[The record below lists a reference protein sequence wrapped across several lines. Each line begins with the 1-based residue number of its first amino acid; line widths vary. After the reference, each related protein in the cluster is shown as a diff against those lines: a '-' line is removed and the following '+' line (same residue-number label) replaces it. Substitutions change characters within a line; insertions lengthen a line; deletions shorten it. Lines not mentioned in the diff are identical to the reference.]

1 MNAQIGSGTRKA
13 IGGLT
18 AIAIV
23 SFSLLVLD
31 RGHIAA
37 APRGVVEIGE
47 LVPVVGSS
55 PVVAMLPE
63 VTVFAGRDES
73 ASGFRVASL
82 PEVVVVASRAAS
94 QLAGVQARGSE
105 PRQQGLLSVNSA
117 LLK

>member
-1 MNAQIGSGTRKA
+1 MYAKIESGARKA

-31 RGHIAA
+31 QGYIAA

-47 LVPVVGSS
+47 LVPVAGPG

-63 VTVFAGRDES
+63 VTVLAGRDEPT
-73 ASGFRVASL
+73 AGLLVATL
-82 PEVVVVASRAAS
+82 PEVIVTASRAAS
-94 QLAGVQARGSE
+94 QLAGVQEGGSQAR
-105 PRQQGLLSVNSA
+105 PQGLLPLASA

>member
-1 MNAQIGSGTRKA
+1 MNAKIESGARKA

-31 RGHIAA
+31 QGYIAA

-47 LVPVVGSS
+47 LVPIAGPS

-63 VTVFAGRDES
+63 VTVFAGRDEP
-73 ASGFRVASL
+73 ASGFLVASL

-94 QLAGVQARGSE
+94 QLAGVQAGGGE
-105 PRQQGLLSVNSA
+105 PRPQGLLPLSSA

>member
-1 MNAQIGSGTRKA
+1 MNTQIGSSTRMT

-31 RGHIAA
+31 QAHIAA

-47 LVPVVGSS
+47 LIPAESPSGAVG
-55 PVVAMLPE
+55 MLPE
-63 VTVFAGRDES
+63 VTVIAGRDETEH
-73 ASGFRVASL
+73 GFLVASL
-82 PEVVVVASRAAS
+82 PEVVVVASRAAV
-94 QLAGVQARGSE
+94 QVAGLPGGGGHQ
-105 PRQQGLLSVNSA
+105 PQTLISVDSA

>member
-1 MNAQIGSGTRKA
+1 MNAQIGSGTRKV

-18 AIAIV
+18 AITIV

-31 RGHIAA
+31 RGHTAA

-47 LVPVVGSS
+47 LVPVAG
-55 PVVAMLPE
+55 PRPFVAMLPE
-63 VTVFAGRDES
+63 VTVFAGRGEP
-73 ASGFRVASL
+73 ASGLLVASL

-94 QLAGVQARGSE
+94 QLAGVQVSGSE
-105 PRQQGLLSVNSA
+105 PRPQGLLSVNSA